1 MENRFRRA
9 CRNIFHLGVKELLGL
24 WRDPLMLILILYSFS
39 LGIYVGAK
47 AQPDSLTKAAIA
59 VVDEDHSPLSE
70 RLTDSFMPPMFLK
83 PVEISRPE
91 IDPSMDKGKYTFV
104 VVFPNDFYRDVLA
117 GKSPSVQV
125 NVDATRMSQAFT
137 GSGYIQQIIDM
148 ETTRFLRDQ
157 QPQQENQPLTELA
170 LRNRFNPN
178 LTQSWFAS
186 AVQLINNISM
196 LAIILTGAALI
207 RERESGTLEHL
218 LVLPLNSFEIM
229 ASKIWSMALVVL
241 VAAVLSQLLIVEW
254 LMGVPMEGS
263 RLLFVLGM
271 ATYLFAVT
279 SLGIFL
285 ACVAQ
290 NMPQLGILLILVLLP
305 MEMLSGG
312 TTPLESMPTVIQK
325 IMSFSPTTQFVS
337 FCQALLYRSA
347 GIEVVWK
354 QLLAL
359 LGIGM
364 AFFWYSWMRFK
375 RSVA

>member
-1 MENRFRRA
+1 MDRIKRMF
-9 CRNIFHLGVKELLGL
+9 RNILHLGLKELLGL
-24 WRDPLMLILILYSFS
+24 WRDPLMMVLILYSFS
-39 LGIYVGAK
+39 LGIYVGSK
-47 AQPDSLTKAAIA
+47 AQPDSLTKATIA

-70 RLTDSFMPPMFLK
+70 RLTDAFMPPMFLK
-83 PVEISRPE
+83 PKEIGRPE

-104 VVFPNDFYRDVLA
+104 VVFPYDFQRDVLA

-137 GSGYIQQIIDM
+137 GSGYIQQILALEAD
-148 ETTRFLRDQ
+148 RFIRDRRQ
-157 QPQQENQPLTELA
+157 HDDQPLADLA

-178 LTQSWFAS
+178 LTQTWFAS

-218 LVLPLNSFEIM
+218 LVLPLNSVEIM
-229 ASKIWSMALVVL
+229 ISKIWSMGLVVL
-241 VAAVLSQLLIVEW
+241 VASCISQLVVIEW
-254 LMGVPMEGS
+254 IMGVPMEGS
-263 RLLFVLGM
+263 RLLFVLGLAM
-271 ATYLFAVT
+271 YLFAVT

-312 TTPLESMPTVIQK
+312 MTPLESMPSLIRK
-325 IMSFSPTTQFVS
+325 IMLFSPTTQFVS

-359 LGIGM
+359 FGLGM
-364 AFFWYSWMRFK
+364 AFFWFSWLRFK